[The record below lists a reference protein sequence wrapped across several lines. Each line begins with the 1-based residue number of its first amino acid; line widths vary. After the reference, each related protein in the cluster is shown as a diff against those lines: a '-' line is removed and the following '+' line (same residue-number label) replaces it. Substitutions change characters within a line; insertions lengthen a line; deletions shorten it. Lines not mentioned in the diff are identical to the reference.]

1 MAYNFYFVHG
11 WGFGEEFWFP
21 LCKLL
26 KKKDIGFIK
35 IVNIE
40 SFNKKIIS
48 RVEKKRIFITHS
60 FGLSWFL
67 KNKISCHALVNFFSA
82 PNFVEFQKKP
92 EKTKKVLELM
102 IKNIEKS
109 PDEVMK
115 KFYINCGLENYI
127 LNKNINYKKL
137 RNNLISLKEDNL
149 VSDFRNLKI
158 KILSVLSYQDKIF
171 EPSFEKI
178 KKLNNENHQIKILK
192 KKNHAFPYLEPDK
205 AFEIIY
211 KFIKTI

>member
-1 MAYNFYFVHG
+1 MTYNFYFVHG
-11 WGFGEEFWFP
+11 WGFREEFWFP
-21 LCKLL
+21 LCKFL
-26 KKKDIGFIK
+26 KKKNIGFIK

-192 KKNHAFPYLEPDK
+192 KKIMHFLIWNQ
-205 AFEIIY
+205 
-211 KFIKTI
+211 IKRLK